1 MNIFELLTVIGVIAS
16 GYFCGK
22 YFGLH
27 YGLGGWIGGVVLGAL
42 LAIVAY
48 CIFRRLI
55 DVTGKKQKR

>member
-1 MNIFELLTVIGVIAS
+1 VIGVIVV

-27 YGLGGWIGGVVLGAL
+27 YGLGGWIGGFVLGVL
-42 LAIVAY
+42 LAIAAY

-55 DVTGKKQKR
+55 GVTGKK